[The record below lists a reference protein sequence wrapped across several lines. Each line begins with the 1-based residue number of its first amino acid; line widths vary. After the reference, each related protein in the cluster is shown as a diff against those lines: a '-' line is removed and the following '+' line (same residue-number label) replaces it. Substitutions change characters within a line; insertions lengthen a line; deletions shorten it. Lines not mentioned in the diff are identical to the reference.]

1 MTPLAER
8 IVLRPYPYMV
18 SLHDSC
24 RNDLDLAL
32 VHDTHSADTPFRHM
46 LASVEVL
53 FDRRWRPC
61 AARPSEEEGGDVG
74 PLQQPS
80 LDEIVQIPDGAG
92 VPYLEFRSH
101 IVFRAGRRILGELFF
116 RVEHVAL
123 HLNERLVVMAEDD
136 RDHIGLLLEDLDP
149 LWEGWACH

>member
-61 AARPSEEEGGDVG
+61 AARPSEEESGDVG
-74 PLQQPS
+74 PLEEPS
-80 LDEIVQIPDGAG
+80 ADEVVQVPDGTR
-92 VPYLEFRSH
+92 VPHLEFRSH
-101 IVFRAGRRILGELFF
+101 TVSRTGRRILGEFVL
-116 RVEHVAL
+116 RVENVAV
-123 HLNERLVVMAEDD
+123 HLNEGLV
-136 RDHIGLLLEDLDP
+136 
-149 LWEGWACH
+149 